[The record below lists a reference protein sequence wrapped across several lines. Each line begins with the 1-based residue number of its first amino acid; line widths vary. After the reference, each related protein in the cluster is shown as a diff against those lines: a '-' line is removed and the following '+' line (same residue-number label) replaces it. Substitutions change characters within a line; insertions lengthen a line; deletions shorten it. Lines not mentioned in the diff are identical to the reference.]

1 MMALT
6 LQEQG
11 PNIGEVILHHTADAY
26 TIDLYPLGE
35 IHLPYFQQLKF
46 SPAVDL
52 NLTRHVVFLFVAAFL
67 VFLTMWLA
75 GRKLEAQR
83 AGQNAPKGF
92 ANAVEGLVLF
102 VRDEIAVANIG
113 HGGEKFAPLIMT
125 FFFFILYCNLLGL
138 IPFGAT
144 PTGNMVVTAAL
155 AVIAFATIELTG
167 MFTLGPKGYFHTIF
181 PKVPGME
188 GAAGV
193 AVSVFMAP
201 IEIISKLVKPF
212 ALCVRLFGNM
222 TAGHFVILALMGL
235 IFLFGKLQGWNWAIG
250 LVAAAMVLAIMLLE
264 LFVALLQAYV
274 FALLTSVFIGM
285 MRHEH

>member
-1 MMALT
+1 MTVMS
-6 LQEQG
+6 QG
-11 PNIGEVILHHTADAY
+11 LDLGEVILHHTADAF
-26 TIDLYPLGE
+26 TIDFYPFGE
-35 IHLPYFQQLKF
+35 IHLPQWAPLQIGRF
-46 SPAVDL
+46 SVDL
-52 NLTRHVVFLFVAAFL
+52 SPTRHVVFLFVAAFL
-67 VFLTMWLA
+67 VFLTMYVA
-75 GRKLEAQR
+75 GRKLQAQQ
-83 AGQNAPKGF
+83 AGKKAPRGF
-92 ANAVEGLVLF
+92 ANAVEGLVVY
-102 VRDEIAVANIG
+102 VRDDIAVANIG
-113 HGGEKFAPLIMT
+113 HGGEAFAPFILT
-125 FFFFILYCNLLGL
+125 VFFFILYCNLLGL

-144 PTGNMVVTAAL
+144 PTGNVVVTMAL
-155 AVIAFATIELTG
+155 AIIAFFVIELTG
-167 MFTLGPKGYFHTIF
+167 IFTLGPKGYFRTIF

-250 LVAAAMVLAIMLLE
+250 AASAAMVLAIMGLE
-264 LFVALLQAYV
+264 LFVAALQAYV

>member
-1 MMALT
+1 MMALMQKPD
-6 LQEQG
+6 L
-11 PNIGEVILHHTADAY
+11 GEVILHHTADVHAL
-26 TIDLYPLGE
+26 DFGPFGE
-35 IHLPYFQQLKF
+35 VHLPQFPLIHVGRF
-46 SPAVDL
+46 MLDVSP
-52 NLTRHVVFLFVAAFL
+52 TRHVVFLFLAAFL
-67 VFLTMWLA
+67 VFLTMYVAGQKLKAQQA
-75 GRKLEAQR
+75 GRA
-83 AGQNAPKGF
+83 APKGF
-92 ANAVEGLVLF
+92 ANAIEGLVIY
-102 VRDEIAVANIG
+102 VRDEIAIANIG
-113 HGGEKFAPLIMT
+113 HGGEAFAPLILT

-144 PTGNMVVTAAL
+144 ATGNVVVTAAL
-155 AVIAFATIELTG
+155 AILAFVIIELTG
-167 MFTLGPKGYFHTIF
+167 VFTLGPKGYFRTIF

-235 IFLFGKLQGWNWAIG
+235 IFLFGDLAGWRWAIA
-250 LVAAAMVLAIMLLE
+250 VASVAIVFCIMMLE
-264 LFVALLQAYV
+264 LFVAALQAYV
-274 FALLTSVFIGM
+274 FALLTAVFIGM